1 MHIDISV
8 ADVIGIYDKYNG
20 GVDLDYWKNR
30 SYNDILNILKGI
42 KINTKSYAYN
52 SALRRIILSKV
63 NIPKPDSKE
72 DIGKIAKVKIDLL
85 INAGRFDDAKQMI
98 EIMPADVRNKLF
110 VKKLVKMGLV
120 DFDNRLVCET
130 LSEQSQEVLNSP
142 FWQAT
147 ELVCLTIAY
156 DGSDAK
162 KEEINKKINEIE
174 VSNIQIPTGLKELVL
189 YYVFDEEIT
198 VNQEIDVNPWSLN
211 IMRLIGFGT
220 YIGDDIDDIYVKRGL
235 LLNKEIDS
243 YKRLK
248 IAEELFINDAIDNDK
263 LYTIYNSLNKDFN
276 VEKIVDDETGNE
288 YYPKTYQ
295 RYLYYKSLMILN
307 GKNKVNEVLNIVS
320 SAESYSEKINAVR
333 IFFPNVRKCYP
344 I

>member
-1 MHIDISV
+1 
-8 ADVIGIYDKYNG
+8 
-20 GVDLDYWKNR
+20 
-30 SYNDILNILKGI
+30 
-42 KINTKSYAYN
+42 
-52 SALRRIILSKV
+52 
-63 NIPKPDSKE
+63 
-72 DIGKIAKVKIDLL
+72 
-85 INAGRFDDAKQMI
+85 
-98 EIMPADVRNKLF
+98 
-110 VKKLVKMGLV
+110 
-120 DFDNRLVCET
+120 
-130 LSEQSQEVLNSP
+130 
-142 FWQAT
+142 
-147 ELVCLTIAY
+147 
-156 DGSDAK
+156 
-162 KEEINKKINEIE
+162 
-174 VSNIQIPTGLKELVL
+174 VSNIEIPTGLKELVL

-333 IFFPNVRKCYP
+333 MFSPMLENVIPFKGEKGAKVAKLFYS
-344 I
+344 IGDIKNGNKWMKKNKNAL